1 MNGRKKI
8 TVDMIEAA
16 LRKGWNANQ
25 TARHYG
31 MHRKSIEAAAD
42 RFGIILPLVS
52 YSPMLANT
60 FSPRALASASLSA
73 PAAPQ
78 KKSNAVW
85 SASKASIERAL
96 EKMQRDKRL
105 QTMSNSDK

>member
-8 TVDMIEAA
+8 TPDMIEAA

-42 RFGIILPLVS
+42 RFGIMLPLVS
-52 YSPMLANT
+52 YSPALADT

-73 PAAPQ
+73 PAAP
-78 KKSNAVW
+78 KKKLNAVW
-85 SASKASIERAL
+85 SASPESVKRAL
-96 EKMQRDKRL
+96 EKMQRDKYL
-105 QTMSNSDK
+105 KTTANSDK

>member
-31 MHRKSIEAAAD
+31 MHRKSIDAAAE
-42 RFGIILPLVS
+42 RFGIVLPLGMTWAPPQPKTKPLVVWTDEIKNK
-52 YSPMLANT
+52 PAT
-60 FSPRALASASLSA
+60 KPVFSASKEAVERALA
-73 PAAPQ
+73 
-78 KKSNAVW
+78 
-85 SASKASIERAL
+85 ERAL
-96 EKMQRDKRL
+96 AKRAL
-105 QTMSNSDK
+105 ARGG

>member
-31 MHRKSIEAAAD
+31 MHRKSIDAAAE
-42 RFGIILPLVS
+42 RFGIVLPLGMTWT
-52 YSPMLANT
+52 P
-60 FSPRALASASLSA
+60 
-73 PAAPQ
+73 PQ
-78 KKSNAVW
+78 PKTKPLVVW
-85 SASKASIERAL
+85 TDEIKDKPSTKPVFSASKEAIERAL
-96 EKMQRDKRL
+96 KKKSEERRL
-105 QTMSNSDK
+105 QVMG

>member
-8 TVDMIEAA
+8 TPDMIEAA

-42 RFGIILPLVS
+42 WFGIMLPLVS
-52 YSPMLANT
+52 YSPMLADT
-60 FSPRALASASLSA
+60 FSPRALASTTT

-78 KKSNAVW
+78 KKPNAVW
-85 SASKASIERAL
+85 SASPESVQRAL
-96 EKMQRDKRL
+96 EKLQREKRL
-105 QTMSNSDK
+105 QTTSNNDK

>member
-31 MHRKSIEAAAD
+31 MHRKSIDAAAE
-42 RFGIILPLVS
+42 RFGIVLPLGMTWTPPQPKTKPLVVW
-52 YSPMLANT
+52 T
-60 FSPRALASASLSA
+60 DEIKDK
-73 PAAPQ
+73 PATKPATKP
-78 KKSNAVW
+78 VF

-96 EKMQRDKRL
+96 AKKAQEKRL
-105 QTMSNSDK
+105 QVMG

>member
-8 TVDMIEAA
+8 TPDMIEAA

-42 RFGIILPLVS
+42 RFGIALPLVS
-52 YSPMLANT
+52 YSQSLADT
-60 FSPRALASASLSA
+60 FSPRALASTTTPTA
-73 PAAPQ
+73 P
-78 KKSNAVW
+78 KKKLNAVW
-85 SASKASIERAL
+85 SASPESVQRAL
-96 EKMQRDKRL
+96 EKLQREKRL
-105 QTMSNSDK
+105 QTTSNNDK